1 MRRMNML
8 MFIKGMSHPY
18 RKYMLLAFCQ
28 VYFMQPNSLPHRI
41 RVAAAVAASAVLR
54 TPSYRRLINQKAAVS
69 ATFIIDDASRL
80 TKYT

>member
-1 MRRMNML
+1 MRQMNIL

-54 TPSYRRLINQKAAVS
+54 TPSYRRSISQKASVCG
-69 ATFIIDDASRL
+69 TFINDGS
-80 TKYT
+80 